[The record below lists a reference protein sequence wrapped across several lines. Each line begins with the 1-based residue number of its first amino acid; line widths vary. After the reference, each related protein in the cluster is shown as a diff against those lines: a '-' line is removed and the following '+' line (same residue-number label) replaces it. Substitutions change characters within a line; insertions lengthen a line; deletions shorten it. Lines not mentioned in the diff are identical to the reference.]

1 MMKKVFKWVAALAI
15 LAGLGWYGY
24 QKMQPKNEATFITEE
39 VKRGKIAQTVSA
51 TGEISATNLVD
62 VGAQVSGQIK
72 KMHVKIGDVVK
83 EGDLIAE
90 IDNVTQVNE
99 VNTRKAQLQTYQAQ
113 LESAQVA
120 LKIAQRKYSRYK
132 SLASADAVSKEEFEA
147 TEDSLATNR
156 AKIKELQSSIRQ
168 TQIAINTAE
177 KDLGYT
183 RITAPSAGTVV
194 SLVVEQGQTI
204 NSSQTSPTV
213 VQIADLTSMTNKM
226 QIAEGDATKVKA
238 GQTVNFTILSEPDTP
253 ISAKLDSIDPGL
265 TTMSQGSYSKST
277 DTTSNAIYYYAR
289 ATVPNPEGKLAIGM
303 TTQNTV
309 EIASADNVL
318 MVPTVAIKTKD
329 GKKFVR
335 VLGANNQAVDREIQ
349 TGLKDSM
356 NTEVKSGL
364 NEGEKVVMSEMG
376 AAEKAEAVEREMAG
390 PPR

>member
-1 MMKKVFKWVAALAI
+1 MMKKVFKWVAALVI

-72 KMHVKIGDVVK
+72 KMHVKIGDIVK

-90 IDNVTQVNE
+90 IDDVTQVNE

-183 RITAPSAGTVV
+183 RITAPSTGTVV

-238 GQTVNFTILSEPDTP
+238 GQTVNFTILSEPDAP

-289 ATVPNPEGKLAIGM
+289 ATVPNPDGKLAIGM

-335 VLGANNQAVDREIQ
+335 VLGTNNQAVDREIQ